1 MFLVSGTCEVLRRWP
16 FLAPFNKSR
25 VKTPRNS
32 PNWTI
37 PHWTLCSAVMNGKS
51 RGEKSIYTREYRAM
65 LRLLREFRENAGVT
79 QVQLAELLCQT
90 QSYVSKIERG
100 DRRLD
105 VIQLRTILAKLGVP
119 LLLFVK
125 SLESELAG
133 RR

>member
-1 MFLVSGTCEVLRRWP
+1 
-16 FLAPFNKSR
+16 
-25 VKTPRNS
+25 
-32 PNWTI
+32 
-37 PHWTLCSAVMNGKS
+37 
-51 RGEKSIYTREYRAM
+51 M